1 MKQSSSTFRN
11 TSIAVTACALLVTS
25 TLCVG
30 SSFAFERNITR
41 TGSNGFSSSK
51 SINTTRT
58 SQGYNRNT
66 TVSGPQG
73 NTATRTAQGQ
83 WDSGSKTWSRNAT
96 VTGVNGNSATSS
108 SSATRTG
115 SGYNRST
122 TITGPQGNS
131 GTRNV
136 SGSWD
141 AVSKTWTKT
150 ANTTR

>member
-1 MKQSSSTFRN
+1 MKQSFSIFRN
-11 TSIAVTACALLVTS
+11 KSIAMTTCSLLLSS

-41 TGSNGFSSSK
+41 TGSNGFSASK
-51 SINTTRT
+51 SVNTTRT

-66 TVSGPQG
+66 TV
-73 NTATRTAQGQ
+73 
-83 WDSGSKTWSRNAT
+83 
-96 VTGVNGNSATSS
+96 TGVNGNSASSS
-108 SSATRTG
+108 SSAARTD

-122 TITGPQGNS
+122 TVTGPQGNS

-141 AVSKTWTKT
+141 AATKTWTKT